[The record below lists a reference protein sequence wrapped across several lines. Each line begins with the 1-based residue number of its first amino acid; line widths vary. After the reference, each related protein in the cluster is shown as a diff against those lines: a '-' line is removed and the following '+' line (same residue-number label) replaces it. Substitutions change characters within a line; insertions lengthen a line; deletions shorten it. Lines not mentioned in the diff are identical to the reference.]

1 MTRRLLALLL
11 LLPILLL
18 AGAGCGDD
26 DDDGGGGT
34 ATQTGTTAV
43 RAYQAQVQTILG
55 TVGTAGQELGRSVSS
70 DLDGVARAL
79 ETFQGRVE
87 SAADRLDQLDAP
99 EAAAQGQ
106 DELEQ
111 VLREIASGVQSSID
125 AAEAGDRA
133 KFTTEFRAYQAKLN
147 AEFRQRLTAAGA
159 KIDQALKS
167 P

>member
-1 MTRRLLALLL
+1 MTRRLLVLLL
-11 LLPILLL
+11 LLPVLLL
-18 AGAGCGDD
+18 AGCGDD

-43 RAYQAQVQTILG
+43 RAYQAQVQTILA

-70 DLDGVARAL
+70 DLSGVARAL
-79 ETFQGRVE
+79 ETFQSRVE
-87 SAADRLDQLDAP
+87 GAADRLDQLEAP
-99 EAAAQGQ
+99 EAAAEGQ

-111 VLREIASGVQSSID
+111 VLREIAAGVQGSID
-125 AAEAGDRA
+125 AAKAGDRA

-147 AEFRQRLTAAGA
+147 AEFRRRLTAAGA